1 MRRTC
6 RQRKEGNERKGS
18 KYNQI
23 YQRAKLKMLMKKA
36 SCQNK
41 NQNMNLLYILLE
53 KTDNNF
59 KNNNVSYSQT

>member
-1 MRRTC
+1 
-6 RQRKEGNERKGS
+6 
-18 KYNQI
+18 
-23 YQRAKLKMLMKKA
+23 MLMKEA